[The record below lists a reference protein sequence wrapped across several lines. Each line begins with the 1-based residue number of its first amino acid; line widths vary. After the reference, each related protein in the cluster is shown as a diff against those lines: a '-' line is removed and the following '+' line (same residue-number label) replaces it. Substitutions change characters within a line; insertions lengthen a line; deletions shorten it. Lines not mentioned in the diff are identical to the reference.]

1 MSNNNQIDNLK
12 PTFPIIYPI
21 SKVTQKDL
29 NDNVVTEHY
38 GFILPFGWPENMGK
52 KMNTKGFDQEKKVRL

>member
-52 KMNTKGFDQEKKVRL
+52 